1 MSFTV
6 AIIGRPNVGKSTLFN
21 RLVGR
26 RLALVDDTPGL
37 TRDRREGKARIGELE
52 FTVIDT
58 AGLEDADGDTLEAG
72 MQSQTV
78 RALDEADV
86 ALFLIDSRAGV
97 TPLDEH
103 FADWLRPRGGQVI
116 LVANKCEGRAGEAGY
131 IDAYGL
137 GLGDPVPLSAEHG
150 EGLWDLHEAL
160 APFDET
166 AAQGSEVSFE
176 DADEEDADDDKRPMQ
191 MAIVGRPNVGKSTLV
206 NKLIG
211 AERLLTGPEPG
222 ITRDAIAVRLEI
234 DGRELEL
241 VDTAGLRRKARV
253 TDRLERLSASDTLNT
268 IRLAEV
274 VAVVVD
280 GTVGLEKQDLGIASM
295 TVEEGRA
302 LLIVVNKWD
311 LVDNGRETM
320 TRLRERL
327 VDSLPQAKGVQ
338 IVPLSALT
346 GTHVRDLVPAVISV
360 HEIWNKRVMTGPLNR
375 WLSDVVERHPP
386 PSVKRHRP
394 RFRYA
399 TQAKAR
405 PPTFILFVSR
415 PESVGETYLRYLEN
429 ELRSAFDLP
438 GTPIRVRLRKG
449 HNPYAEK
456 GRRQSAGR
464 RPKARISRR

>member
-176 DADEEDADDDKRPMQ
+176 DADEEDADEDKRPMQ

-206 NKLIG
+206 NRLLG
-211 AERLLTGPEPG
+211 EERMLTGPEPG
-222 ITRDAIAVRLEI
+222 VTRDAIPIAWSVG
-234 DGRELEL
+234 GRQIQL
-241 VDTAGLRRKARV
+241 VDTAGLRRKSRI
-253 TDRLERLSASDTLNT
+253 RERPESLSASDALRA
-268 IRLAEV
+268 IRYAQ
-274 VAVVVD
+274 VVVIVLD
-280 GTVGLEKQDLGIASM
+280 ATMALEKQDLTIARM
-295 TVEEGRA
+295 VIEEGRA
-302 LLIVVNKWD
+302 PVIAVNKWD
-311 LVDNGRETM
+311 LVKDAKAAMRTIE
-320 TRLRERL
+320 ERL
-327 VDSLPQAKGVQ
+327 ENSLPLVRGIPV
-338 IVPLSALT
+338 VTLSALS
-346 GTHVRDLVPAVISV
+346 GKGAGHLLPAVLGTYAV
-360 HEIWNKRVMTGPLNR
+360 WNKRVSTGLLNR
-375 WLSDVVERHPP
+375 WLEGVIERHPP
-386 PSVKRHRP
+386 PAVSGRRL
-394 RFRYA
+394 RLRYI
-399 TQAKAR
+399 TQVKAR
-405 PPTFILFVSR
+405 PPTFVLFTNR
-415 PESVGETYLRYLEN
+415 PKDMPESYMRYLAN
-429 ELRSAFDLP
+429 DLRKTFDLP
-438 GTPIRVRLRKG
+438 GVPLRLHAKTG
-449 HNPYAEK
+449 ENPYK
-456 GRRQSAGR
+456 QS
-464 RPKARISRR
+464 